1 MHLHL
6 LLQIAGAMVRSL
18 LLVAMSPTVA
28 SLATVMPPPP
38 QGFVWA
44 PDAWEAGRG
53 WSRTQIGIVTPVR
66 KIFTPAPSP
75 SSSRIIAPVETPAK
89 VADTV
94 DLPAPKV
101 SAEITAAWAEAR
113 QTSAMAVKAYARL
126 IRCTFA
132 CVLAWVATLQSVEL
146 PKVPSVELPTLPS
159 VELPKAAAVL
169 ETLKGVVT
177 PKAAAVL
184 ETLKGV
190 VARLGPKNGSH
201 PWPAR
206 GGSGAWHPMAGPWPT
221 TPVRELWVPPPGW
234 TPPSKPVPVTSW
246 FDSGLRLQP
255 ASQPAAETVDTVVS
269 WYDAGMR
276 LAE

>member
-1 MHLHL
+1 
-6 LLQIAGAMVRSL
+6 MVRSL

-169 ETLKGVVT
+169 ETLKGVV
-177 PKAAAVL
+177 
-184 ETLKGV
+184 
-190 VARLGPKNGSH
+190 ARLGPKNGSH